1 MVPPKIDYWITE
13 LYTMNTL
20 NVYWHSAQFCDA

>member
-1 MVPPKIDYWITE
+1 MVPPKIDYWVTE
-13 LYTMNTL
+13 HYTMNTL